1 MGVNM
6 QFSEREIWTLV
17 HGMGFGA
24 LYLLAFA
31 GGLAG
36 LYSLRKAWVTEDG
49 LTERLPRLRWGTV
62 IMAALV
68 WLTVIV
74 GTWVVYPWYR
84 AAPPEGVD
92 RAVQSEELAQ
102 YPRYYLLAGE
112 ETAQYHEFGMEWK
125 EHVAWIAPFV
135 ATAVAVGVFLYGKQ
149 LAVDNRARKY
159 IIYLFVVS
167 FAVAGIAGVLGALIT
182 KAAPVG

>member
-1 MGVNM
+1 M
-6 QFSEREIWTLV
+6 SISSREFWTLV

-36 LYSLRKAWVTEDG
+36 LYSLRTQFVTPEG
-49 LTERLPRLRWGTV
+49 ISERVKRLRWGTI
-62 IMAALV
+62 IMAACV

-74 GTWVVYPWYR
+74 GTYIVYPWYR
-84 AAPPEGVD
+84 AKPPE
-92 RAVQSEELAQ
+92 AVVLTSQTQELAQ
-102 YPRYYLLAGE
+102 FPRYWLLAAE
-112 ETAQYHEFGMEWK
+112 ETAGYHEFGMEWK
-125 EHVAWIAPFV
+125 EHVAWISPLIATVV
-135 ATAVAVGVFLYGKQ
+135 AFGIFNYGAE
-149 LAVDNRARKY
+149 LARRPRARN
-159 IIYLFVVS
+159 ILITLFILA